1 MEIQFQNINFRA
13 DKKLI
18 DLITQKLNKLEHY
31 YDKIIDASVFMKV
44 QKSDDKVNKILEIKL
59 NVSNST
65 LFVEEHDKTFEC
77 AIDKAE
83 DALKGQLIKYKQKIT
98 EASTRAASGEGVA

>member
-1 MEIQFQNINFRA
+1 MEIQFQSTNFKA
-13 DKKLI
+13 DKKLL
-18 DLITQKLNKLEHY
+18 DLIEQKLRKLEHY
-31 YDKIIDASVFMKV
+31 YDKIIDASVYMKV

-65 LFVEEHDKTFEC
+65 LFVEEHDRTFEN

-83 DALKGQLIKYKQKIT
+83 DALRIQLMKYKQKIT
-98 EASTRAASGEGVA
+98 NASA

>member
-1 MEIQFQNINFRA
+1 MRIEFQSTNFKA
-13 DKKLI
+13 DKKLL
-18 DLITQKLNKLEHY
+18 DLIEQKLGKLEHY
-31 YDKIIDASVFMKV
+31 YDKIIDACVYMKV

-65 LFVEEHDKTFEC
+65 LFVEEHDRTFEN

-83 DALKGQLIKYKQKIT
+83 DALKSQLIKYKQKSISS
-98 EASTRAASGEGVA
+98 AM

>member
-1 MEIQFQNINFRA
+1 MEIQFQSTNFKA

-18 DLITQKLNKLEHY
+18 DLITLKLKKLEHY
-31 YDKIIDASVFMKV
+31 YDQIIDASVYIKV
-44 QKSDDKVNKILEIKL
+44 QKSEDKINKVLEIKM

-65 LFVEEHDKTFEC
+65 LFVEEHDRTFEN

-83 DALKGQLIKYKQKIT
+83 DALKAQLIKYKQKMANATI
-98 EASTRAASGEGVA
+98 